1 MEELAAPSTA
11 TASRDEAPPGLRPQ
25 AKAAPRR
32 FEEIIGSSAAMQRLF
47 GLLDKVVQSD
57 ITVLVTGENGTG
69 KEMVARAVHSGGARR
84 DKPFVAQNCSALNDN
99 LLESELFGHVKGAF
113 TGAQRDKTGLFKV
126 ADGGTFF
133 LDEVADCSPALQ
145 VKLLRVLQEGTF
157 VPVGAT
163 KAEAVDLRFVAAT
176 NKDLR
181 VLVDRGQFRGDLFYR
196 LHVINLEV
204 PPLRSRLDDLPLLTD
219 HFLGRLARRTRRTQK
234 RLDPKLLASLY
245 DWRWPGN
252 VRELENEME
261 RLWVLSGDDELIT
274 PELREEPRPS
284 HARAPA
290 GDAAHELS
298 ALVQR
303 GLKSG
308 LATAVGELEREL
320 ISAGL
325 AQTRGN
331 KTRLASML
339 GVSRTTLIKKIK
351 EHGLDTEEPG

>member
-1 MEELAAPSTA
+1 MDELAV
-11 TASRDEAPPGLRPQ
+11 
-25 AKAAPRR
+25 
-32 FEEIIGSSAAMQRLF
+32 SSAAQTSRDVLPPPPPRAPAAANRFEGIIGKSAPMQRLF
-47 GLLDKVVQSD
+47 GLLDKVVGSD

-69 KEMVARAVHSGGARR
+69 KEMVARAIHQNGARR

-99 LLESELFGHVKGAF
+99 LLESELFGHVRGAF
-113 TGAQRDKTGLFKV
+113 TGAQRDKVGLFKV

-145 VKLLRVLQEGTF
+145 VKLLRVLQESTF

-163 KAEAVDLRFVAAT
+163 QPESVDLRIVAAT

-181 VLVDRGQFRGDLFYR
+181 ALVDAGQFRGDLFYR

-204 PPLRSRLDDLPLLTD
+204 PPLRSRLDDLPLLTE

-234 RLDPKLLASLY
+234 RLDPRLLASLSE
-245 DWRWPGN
+245 WRWPGN

-261 RLWVLSGDDELIT
+261 RLWVLSGEDEVIP
-274 PELREEPRPS
+274 PELRDDPRPAA
-284 HARAPA
+284 ARPPPVSS
-290 GDAAHELS
+290 GLDLPS
-298 ALVQR
+298 LVQR
-303 GLKSG
+303 GLANG
-308 LATAVGELEREL
+308 LAAAVGELEREL
-320 ISAGL
+320 INTGL

-351 EHGLDTEEPG
+351 EHGLEEGEA